1 MALELRYVDRIHT
14 RLLARYGSKWI
25 NLYAGVDADMV
36 KADWCE
42 QLARVQPDAI
52 RYALDNL
59 PPDSPPNVGQ
69 FRALCNRRPSNTA
82 ALLLAAPTE
91 PPQPE
96 RVAAIV
102 GKLADKPAQVATPA
116 QQCYDNIM
124 RIARDRG
131 GKLSAAQRRMIEA
144 MQAAGL
150 IEVTA

>member
-1 MALELRYVDRIHT
+1 MLELRYVDRIHT

-25 NLYAGVDADMV
+25 NLYAGVDAEIV

-59 PPDSPPNVGQ
+59 PADSPPNAAQ
-69 FRALCNRRPSNTA
+69 FRALCNRMPSNPA
-82 ALLLAAPTE
+82 AALLAAPVE

-102 GKLADKPAQVATPA
+102 GKLADKPATGKTPA
-116 QQCYDNIM
+116 QQCAENIR
-124 RIARDRG
+124 RIARERG
-131 GKLSAAQRRMIEA
+131 GKLSAAQRRMLEA
-144 MQAAGL
+144 MAAAGL
-150 IEVTA
+150 ISEAA